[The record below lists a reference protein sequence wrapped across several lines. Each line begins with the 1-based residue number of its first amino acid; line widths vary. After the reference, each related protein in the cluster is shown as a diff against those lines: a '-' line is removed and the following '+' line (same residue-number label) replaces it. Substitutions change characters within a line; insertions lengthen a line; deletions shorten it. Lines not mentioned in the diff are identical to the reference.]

1 MSLWFMVDI
10 SLTMVY
16 KPTDKNGNIVSM
28 VDVSILTM
36 VYIYILPSGNLT

>member
-16 KPTDKNGNIVSM
+16 TPTDKKKGNIVSM
-28 VDVSILTM
+28 VDVSLTM

>member
-16 KPTDKNGNIVSM
+16 KLTDKKGNIVSM

>member
-16 KPTDKNGNIVSM
+16 KPTDKKGNIVSM